1 MMNGMIFILITSL
14 ILLSPLK
21 SEEDVDRLASRVY
34 NAYMNNK
41 PLPVFSTMMPE
52 LTALTAYEIQASY
65 VKKRLSRDEIT
76 GFKAGLTN
84 EKSQNRFRVTM
95 PVSGVLFASGI
106 RDGNMRIDRQHS
118 NQLMIETEIGFVVGQ
133 QIDKPVSSI
142 SKLKKRIRSVVAA
155 IELPDLEFEDM
166 SELKVVDII
175 SSNVSAYAYILGE
188 AQERKKINLSKLSL
202 ILSRE
207 GEIINSGS
215 GSDLLGDPW
224 EAALWLVNNTVSQ
237 GWSIQPGHILL
248 AGAMGKML
256 PAKPGNYAADFDE
269 LGRIIFFISE

>member
-1 MMNGMIFILITSL
+1 MNGMIFILITSL

-133 QIDKPVSSI
+133 QIDKPVSNI
-142 SKLKKRIRSVVAA
+142 SKLKKTS
-155 IELPDLEFEDM
+155 
-166 SELKVVDII
+166 
-175 SSNVSAYAYILGE
+175 
-188 AQERKKINLSKLSL
+188 
-202 ILSRE
+202 
-207 GEIINSGS
+207 
-215 GSDLLGDPW
+215 
-224 EAALWLVNNTVSQ
+224 
-237 GWSIQPGHILL
+237 
-248 AGAMGKML
+248 
-256 PAKPGNYAADFDE
+256 
-269 LGRIIFFISE
+269 

>member
-1 MMNGMIFILITSL
+1 MKGMIFILITFL

-21 SEEDVDRLASRVY
+21 SEEDIDRLATRVY
-34 NAYMNNK
+34 NAYLNNK
-41 PLPVFSTMMPE
+41 PLPVFSTMRPE
-52 LTALTAYEIQASY
+52 LTALTAYEVQASY

-106 RDGNMRIDRQHS
+106 RDANNRIDRQRS
-118 NQLMIETEIGFVVGQ
+118 NQLMIETEIGFVVGKR
-133 QIDKPVSSI
+133 INKPVSNI

-166 SELKVVDII
+166 SELKGVDII
-175 SSNVSAYAYILGE
+175 SGNVSAYAYILGE
-188 AQERKKINLSKLSL
+188 AQKRKRINLSKVSL

-248 AGAMGKML
+248 AGAIGKML
-256 PAKPGNYAADFDE
+256 PAKPGNYVADFDE
-269 LGRIIFFISE
+269 LGRISFIINE

>member
-1 MMNGMIFILITSL
+1 MMKGMIFILITFL

-21 SEEDVDRLASRVY
+21 SEEDIDRLATRVY
-34 NAYMNNK
+34 NAYLNNK
-41 PLPVFSTMMPE
+41 PLPVFSTMRPE
-52 LTALTAYEIQASY
+52 LTALTAYEVQASY

-106 RDGNMRIDRQHS
+106 RDANNRIDRQRS
-118 NQLMIETEIGFVVGQ
+118 NQLMIETEIGFVVGKR
-133 QIDKPVSSI
+133 INKPVSNI

-166 SELKVVDII
+166 SELKGVDII
-175 SSNVSAYAYILGE
+175 SGNVSAYAYILGE
-188 AQERKKINLSKLSL
+188 AQKRKRINLSKVSL

-248 AGAMGKML
+248 AGAIGKML
-256 PAKPGNYAADFDE
+256 PAKPGNYVADFDE
-269 LGRIIFFISE
+269 LGRISFIINE

>member
-1 MMNGMIFILITSL
+1 MVNGMIFILITFL

-21 SEEDVDRLASRVY
+21 SEEDIDRLATRVY

-52 LTALTAYEIQASY
+52 LTALTAYEVQASY

-106 RDGNMRIDRQHS
+106 RDANMRIDRQHS
-118 NQLMIETEIGFVVGQ
+118 NQLMIETEIGFVVGKP
-133 QIDKPVSSI
+133 IDKPVSNI

-166 SELKVVDII
+166 SELKGVDII
-175 SSNVSAYAYILGE
+175 SGNVSSYAYILGE
-188 AQERKKINLSKLSL
+188 AQERKKINLSKVSL

-207 GEIINSGS
+207 GEIINRGR

-248 AGAMGKML
+248 AGAMGNML

-269 LGRIIFFISE
+269 LGRIIFVISE

>member
-1 MMNGMIFILITSL
+1 MMNGVIFILSTFL

-21 SEEDVDRLASRVY
+21 SEEDIDRLATRVY

-106 RDGNMRIDRQHS
+106 RDANMRIDRQHS
-118 NQLMIETEIGFVVGQ
+118 NQLMIETEIGFVVGKP
-133 QIDKPVSSI
+133 IDKPVSNI

-166 SELKVVDII
+166 SELKGVDII
-175 SSNVSAYAYILGE
+175 SGNVSAYAYILGE
-188 AQERKKINLSKLSL
+188 SQKRKKINLSKVSL

-269 LGRIIFFISE
+269 LGRITFVISE

>member
-1 MMNGMIFILITSL
+1 MMKGMIFILITFL
-14 ILLSPLK
+14 ILFSPLK
-21 SEEDVDRLASRVY
+21 SEEDIERLATRVY
-34 NAYMNNK
+34 NAYKNNK
-41 PLPVFSTMMPE
+41 PLPVFSTLMPE
-52 LTALTAYEIQASY
+52 LTALTAYEVQASY

-84 EKSQNRFRVTM
+84 EKSQNRFGVRM

-106 RDGNMRIDRQHS
+106 RDTNIRIDRQHS
-118 NQLMIETEIGFVVGQ
+118 KRLMIETEIGFVVGKP
-133 QIDKPVSSI
+133 IDKPVSNI
-142 SKLKKRIRSVVAA
+142 SKLKRRIRSIVAA

-166 SELKVVDII
+166 SELKGVDII
-175 SSNVSAYAYILGE
+175 SGNVSAYAYILGD
-188 AQERKKINLSKLSL
+188 AQKRKKINLSNVSL

-224 EAALWLVNNTVSQ
+224 EAALWLVNNTISQ

-256 PAKPGNYAADFDE
+256 PAKPGNYVADFDE
-269 LGRIIFFISE
+269 LGRISFVINE

>member
-1 MMNGMIFILITSL
+1 MNGIIFILITSL
-14 ILLSPLK
+14 ILFSPLK
-21 SEEDVDRLASRVY
+21 SEEDVDGLASRVY

-41 PLPVFSTMMPE
+41 PLPIFSKMMPE
-52 LTALTAYEIQASY
+52 LTALTAYEIQAIY
-65 VKKRLSRDEIT
+65 VNKRLSGDEIT

-84 EKSQNRFRVTM
+84 EKAQDRFSVTK

-106 RDGNMRIDRQHS
+106 RDGNMRIHRQHS

-133 QIDKPVSSI
+133 QINKPLSNI

-166 SELKVVDII
+166 SELKGVDII
-175 SSNVSAYAYILGE
+175 SGNVSAYAYLLGE
-188 AQERKKINLSKLSL
+188 AQEWKKINLSKISL
-202 ILSRE
+202 ILSRD
-207 GEIINSGS
+207 GEVINSGS

-224 EAALWLVNNTVSQ
+224 EVALWLVNNTVSQ

-248 AGAMGKML
+248 VGAMGKML

-269 LGRIIFFISE
+269 LGRIIFVISE